1 MQFSTTPTLE
11 GQTIVEYCG
20 VVTGEAILGANIFRD
35 FFAGIRDIV
44 GGRSGAYEKELRKAR
59 EIAFEELGS
68 QARALGADAVVGI
81 DIDYETV
88 GQNGSMLMVSVS
100 GTAVKNASMRRVFW
114 LVAAALLLAGCTGE
128 KGIVEKEGYQL
139 DTRRQAQAAYPRI
152 KVLVI
157 HYTADDFDSS
167 LATLTDKQVS
177 SHYLVPAVPPR
188 YNGKPRIW
196 QLVPEQELAWHAGI
210 SAWRGA
216 TRLNDTSIG
225 IELENRGW
233 QKSAGVKYFAPFE
246 PAQIQALIPLAKDII
261 ARYHIKPENV
271 VAHADIAPQRK
282 DDPGPLFPWQQLA
295 QQGIGA
301 WPDAQRVN
309 FYLAGRAP
317 HTPVET
323 ASLLELLAR
332 YGYDVKPDMT
342 PREQRRVIMAFQMH
356 FRPTLY
362 NGEADAETQAIAEA
376 LLEKYGQD

>member
-1 MQFSTTPTLE
+1 
-11 GQTIVEYCG
+11 
-20 VVTGEAILGANIFRD
+20 
-35 FFAGIRDIV
+35 
-44 GGRSGAYEKELRKAR
+44 
-59 EIAFEELGS
+59 
-68 QARALGADAVVGI
+68 
-81 DIDYETV
+81 
-88 GQNGSMLMVSVS
+88 
-100 GTAVKNASMRRVFW
+100 MRRVFW

-282 DDPGPLFPWQQLA
+282 DDPGPLFPWKQLA

-309 FYLAGRAP
+309 FYLAGRAA
-317 HTPVET
+317 HTGKYRVIAGT
-323 ASLLELLAR
+323 LAR

>member
-1 MQFSTTPTLE
+1 
-11 GQTIVEYCG
+11 
-20 VVTGEAILGANIFRD
+20 
-35 FFAGIRDIV
+35 
-44 GGRSGAYEKELRKAR
+44 
-59 EIAFEELGS
+59 
-68 QARALGADAVVGI
+68 
-81 DIDYETV
+81 
-88 GQNGSMLMVSVS
+88 
-100 GTAVKNASMRRVFW
+100 MRRIFW
-114 LVAAALLLAGCTGE
+114 LVAAVLLLAGCAGE

-216 TRLNDTSIG
+216 TRINDTSIG

-246 PAQIQALIPLAKDII
+246 PAQIQALIPLAKEII

-301 WPDAQRVN
+301 WPDASRVS

-332 YGYDVKPDMT
+332 YGYDVKPEMT
-342 PREQRRVIMAFQMH
+342 PREQQRVIMAFQMH

-376 LLEKYGQD
+376 LLEKYGQDERGSFPWSRSQAAVCSIPSSSEMTG

>member
-1 MQFSTTPTLE
+1 
-11 GQTIVEYCG
+11 
-20 VVTGEAILGANIFRD
+20 
-35 FFAGIRDIV
+35 
-44 GGRSGAYEKELRKAR
+44 
-59 EIAFEELGS
+59 
-68 QARALGADAVVGI
+68 
-81 DIDYETV
+81 
-88 GQNGSMLMVSVS
+88 
-100 GTAVKNASMRRVFW
+100 MRRVFW
-114 LVAAALLLAGCTGE
+114 LVAAALLLAGCAGE

-157 HYTADDFDSS
+157 HYTADDFD
-167 LATLTDKQVS
+167 
-177 SHYLVPAVPPR
+177 
-188 YNGKPRIW
+188 IW

-317 HTPVET
+317 HTPVDT

>member
-1 MQFSTTPTLE
+1 
-11 GQTIVEYCG
+11 
-20 VVTGEAILGANIFRD
+20 
-35 FFAGIRDIV
+35 
-44 GGRSGAYEKELRKAR
+44 
-59 EIAFEELGS
+59 
-68 QARALGADAVVGI
+68 
-81 DIDYETV
+81 
-88 GQNGSMLMVSVS
+88 
-100 GTAVKNASMRRVFW
+100 MRRVFW
-114 LVAAALLLAGCTGE
+114 LVAAALLLAGCAGE

-157 HYTADDFDSS
+157 LYTADDFDSS

-317 HTPVET
+317 HTPVDT